1 MQNKTIIQTD
11 IDVGTQWGNAET
23 LDFIRGVCIPSVKK
37 YCIKYKYNYVL
48 ITESKFKEKFGD
60 YNFFEKK
67 SKHFAFER
75 YFYLMNYDFP
85 VYLDN
90 DIYVFDEAKPLPE
103 INGIMCS
110 REPENKSS
118 KIFHQANNISSNIPY
133 YNSGVIMC
141 DKENAKKICNYMDY
155 RVANKIH
162 AKGKNTDNM
171 MLNEYLYDYKE
182 SINFNLL
189 DSSWNFMPFLGGSQK
204 KIIPNFY
211 HFVGSG
217 GKEVISFYLEFKKKV
232 PEMNLEYFLNNA
244 EINLPYSKDK

>member
-11 IDVGTQWGNAET
+11 IDIGTQWGNPET
-23 LDFIRGVCIPSVKK
+23 LNFIRNVCIPSVKK
-37 YCIKYKYNYVL
+37 YCDKFNYNYVL
-48 ITESKFKEKFGD
+48 ITKSKYKEKFGD
-60 YNFFEKK
+60 YNFFDKK
-67 SKHFAFER
+67 LKHFAFER

-90 DIYVFDEAKPLPE
+90 DIYIFNEANPLPE

-110 REPENKSS
+110 QEPESKSS
-118 KIFHQANNISSNIPY
+118 RIFRQCNNISSNTPY

-141 DKENAKKICNYMDY
+141 DKANAENICNYMEY

-171 MLNEYLYDYKE
+171 MLNEYLNESKG

-189 DSSWNFMPFLGGSQK
+189 DSSWNFMPFLGDMK
-204 KIIPNFY
+204 KNIMPNFY